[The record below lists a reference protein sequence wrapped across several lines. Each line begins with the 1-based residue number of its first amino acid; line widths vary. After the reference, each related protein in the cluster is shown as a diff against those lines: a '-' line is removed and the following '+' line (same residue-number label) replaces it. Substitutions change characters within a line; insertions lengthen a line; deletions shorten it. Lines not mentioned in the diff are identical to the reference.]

1 MIPLGT
7 GQMAINIGRREFISA
22 FGGAVVAWPLAG
34 RAQQTSRMRRIG
46 VLMGQA
52 EGDPE
57 GQARVA
63 AFRLGL
69 QELRWTEGNNIRI
82 DIRWG
87 AGDATRIKAFVAELV
102 NLTPDVILGVNTPVV
117 RALKQATQTIPIVF
131 AALSDP
137 IGDSIVTSLSK
148 PGGNITGFS
157 GFDPAI
163 AGKWLQLLK
172 EISPGIARV
181 AVIFNP
187 DTAPHSLFW
196 PAFEAAAPLVGV
208 TLIRATVRDTAAI
221 ENAIAAVASTPGGGL
236 VVMPDVFTALHR
248 AVVITS
254 AARHR
259 LPAVYPF
266 RYHTV
271 DGGLISYGPN
281 YIDQF
286 RRAAS
291 YIDRILKGEKPAD
304 LPVQAPTKFEFA
316 INRKTAKAL
325 GLAIPDKLL
334 ALADEVIE

>member
-1 MIPLGT
+1 MAT
-7 GQMAINIGRREFISA
+7 GVGRRQFISA
-22 FGGAVVAWPLAG
+22 LGGTVVAWPLAA

-52 EGDPE
+52 ESDPE

-69 QELRWTEGNNIRI
+69 QELRWTEGNNVHT

-87 AGDATRIKAFVAELV
+87 AGDATRIKTFVAELV

-137 IGDSIVTSLSK
+137 IGDGIVTSLSK

-172 EISPGIARV
+172 EISPGIVRV

-187 DTAPHSLFW
+187 DTAPDSIFW
-196 PAFEAAAPLVGV
+196 PALEAAAPLVGV
-208 TLIRATVRDTAAI
+208 TLIRATVRDPAAI
-221 ENAIAAVASTPGGGL
+221 ESAIAAVASTPGGGL
-236 VVMPDVFTALHR
+236 VVMPDIFTALHR
-248 AVVITS
+248 AVIIAS

-266 RYHTV
+266 RYHIV
-271 DGGLISYGPN
+271 DGGLISYGPD
-281 YIDQF
+281 YIEQF

-291 YIDRILKGEKPAD
+291 YIDRILKGEKPSD
-304 LPVQAPTKFEFA
+304 LPVQAPTKFEFV

-325 GLAIPDKLL
+325 AIDIPPLMLAN
-334 ALADEVIE
+334 ADEVIE